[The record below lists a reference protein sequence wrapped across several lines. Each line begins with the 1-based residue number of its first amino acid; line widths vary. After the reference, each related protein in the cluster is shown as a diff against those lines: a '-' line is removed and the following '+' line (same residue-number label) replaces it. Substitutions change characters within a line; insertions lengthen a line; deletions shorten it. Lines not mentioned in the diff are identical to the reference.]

1 MSAVLQK
8 KRLTEQDYLTLE
20 ATSEIKNEYVDG
32 DCYAMSGA
40 SEKHNLITGN
50 IFFHLRQAARG
61 KLNSCNVFASDMK
74 CRAKHGRF
82 YYYPDVMLVC
92 NKADNAEFYKEQPC
106 FIAEV
111 QSPSTERVDRHEKWQ
126 TYSEIASLRYYL
138 LADSQ
143 RKKVEFYQRDANGV
157 WQLGSLA
164 AGQTLEIA
172 CGDYQATL
180 SLDDIYEDVVFE

>member
-20 ATSEIKNEYVDG
+20 ATSEIKNEFVDG

-50 IFFHLRQAARG
+50 IFLLLRQAMRSAGCR
-61 KLNSCNVFASDMK
+61 VFASDMK
-74 CRAKHGRF
+74 CRADQGRI
-82 YYYPDVMLVC
+82 YYYPDVMVVC
-92 NKADNAEFYKEQPC
+92 EKADNAEFYKEQPC

-143 RKKVEFYQRDANGV
+143 QKKVDYFQRDEIGAWQSGV
-157 WQLGSLA
+157 LEP
-164 AGQTLEIA
+164 GQSLEIT
-172 CGDYQATL
+172 CGDYLAAITFE
-180 SLDDIYEDVVFE
+180 DIYEDVVFL

>member
-1 MSAVLQK
+1 MSAALQK

-20 ATSEIKNEYVDG
+20 ATSEFKNEYVDG

-50 IFFHLRQAARG
+50 IFLQLKQAARG
-61 KLNSCNVFASDMK
+61 SGCKVFASDMK
-74 CRAKHGRF
+74 CRAEHGRF

-92 NKADNAEFYKEQPC
+92 EKADNAEFYKEQPC
-106 FIAEV
+106 FVAEV

-126 TYSEIASLRYYL
+126 TYSQIPSLNYYL

-143 RKKVEFYQRDANGV
+143 QKKVDYFQRDEAGAWQAGV
-157 WQLGSLA
+157 LEPGESLEL
-164 AGQTLEIA
+164 T
-172 CGDYQATL
+172 CGDYRVAL
-180 SLDDIYEDVVFE
+180 SFEDIYEDVAF

>member
-8 KRLTEQDYLTLE
+8 KRLTEQDYLTFE
-20 ATSEIKNEYVDG
+20 ATSEFKNEYVNG

-40 SEKHNLITGN
+40 SDQHNRITGN
-50 IFFHLRQAARG
+50 IFFRLRLAMQG
-61 KLNSCNVFASDMK
+61 KPNPCAVYSSDMK
-74 CRAKHGRF
+74 YRAEHGKI

-92 NKADNAEFYKEQPC
+92 DKDDNAQFYKEHPC

-126 TYSEIASLRYYL
+126 TYSEITSLRYYL
-138 LADSQ
+138 LADSE
-143 RKKVEFYQRDANGV
+143 RKKVEFYQRDAEGA
-157 WQLGSLA
+157 WQLDSLT
-164 AGQTLEIA
+164 AGQTIEIA
-172 CGDYQATL
+172 CDDYHAAL

>member
-40 SEKHNLITGN
+40 SEKHNIITLN
-50 IFFHLRQAARG
+50 IALPLRNAARG
-61 KLNSCNVFASDMK
+61 TGSRVFVSDMK
-74 CRAKHGRF
+74 CRAEHGRF

-111 QSPSTERVDRHEKWQ
+111 QSPSTERTDRTDRHEKWQ
-126 TYSEIASLRYYL
+126 TYSQISSLNYYL

-143 RKKVEFYQRDANGV
+143 QKKIEYYQRDESGEWRVNT
-157 WQLGSLA
+157 LE
-164 AGQTLEIA
+164 AGQSLEIS
-172 CGDYQATL
+172 CGDYQTKL
-180 SLDDIYEDVVFE
+180 SFEEIYEDLVF

>member
-20 ATSEIKNEYVDG
+20 ATSETKNEYVDG

-61 KLNSCNVFASDMK
+61 KPNSCNVFASDMK
-74 CRAKHGRF
+74 CRAEHGRF

-92 NKADNAEFYKEQPC
+92 DKNDNAQFYKEQPC

-126 TYSEIASLRYYL
+126 AYSQLPSLNYYL

-143 RKKVEFYQRDANGV
+143 QKKVEYFHRDEAGM
-157 WQLGSLA
+157 WQNVSLV
-164 AGQTLEIA
+164 AGQALIISCGEYQVTLNF
-172 CGDYQATL
+172 
-180 SLDDIYEDVVFE
+180 DDIYEDVMFE